1 MGFNDFIQDDF
12 IVEGD
17 GKVTSGSESLP
28 DPVPFE
34 TEDQRL
40 DREENERDVLEGLGD
55 YKCDTGMSVEDVSA
69 VVYIKTLKGRFI
81 AQKFSTGWTVWVVK
95 SVEKKSVVG
104 QFVVKYNSE
113 TYCCTQKLNRED
125 YGVHKYCGYFLLL

>member
-28 DPVPFE
+28 DPVPLE

-55 YKCDTGMSVEDVSA
+55 YKCDAGMSVEDVSA
-69 VVYIKTLKGRFI
+69 VVYIKTLKERFI

-95 SVEKKSVVG
+95 SVEKKSVAG
-104 QFVVKYNSE
+104 QFAVKYNSE
-113 TYCCTQKLNRED
+113 TY
-125 YGVHKYCGYFLLL
+125 